1 MMLSMGVYLL
11 HSKEYMVTF
20 YLVKLNFTCQSM
32 SRELNIATKYRV
44 WEYKVIVFICLHS
57 SSKLGRVFKSGV
69 SKVKGPSE
77 ILNYQYFDH
86 VIKNI

>member
-1 MMLSMGVYLL
+1 
-11 HSKEYMVTF
+11 
-20 YLVKLNFTCQSM
+20 M
-32 SRELNIATKYRV
+32 SRELNTATKYRV

-57 SSKLGRVFKSGV
+57 SSKLGRAFKSGV

-86 VIKNI
+86 VIKNIKHALCPSEISNSDSLFLFI